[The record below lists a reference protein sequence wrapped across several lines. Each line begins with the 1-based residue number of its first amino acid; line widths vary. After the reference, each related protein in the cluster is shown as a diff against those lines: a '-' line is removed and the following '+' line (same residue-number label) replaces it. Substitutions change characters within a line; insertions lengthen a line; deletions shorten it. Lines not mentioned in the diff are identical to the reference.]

1 MGENRQVYNFEVLRD
16 GSEDPLT
23 YFFDR
28 LLIIRLIN
36 LMPQKVGRPGVSV
49 VVKQLIRHE
58 NKTMSIEK
66 APFQFL
72 AQHER
77 YNLKLTTKVV
87 EAIMLN

>member
-1 MGENRQVYNFEVLRD
+1 
-16 GSEDPLT
+16 
-23 YFFDR
+23 
-28 LLIIRLIN
+28 
-36 LMPQKVGRPGVSV
+36 MPQKVGRPGVSV